1 MAHEALRTICLAY
14 KYIQEA
20 DDTDF
25 KDNLGVYN
33 IEKSELVLLGIF
45 GIVDVIRQEVPKALE

>member
-14 KYIQEA
+14 KYIQET